1 LLCAVLFLPVSC
13 MTYSEDY
20 EDSNR
25 RNVVNVNGLVT
36 VKTLESGTVYFQ
48 LDEKTTLQPV
58 SWSNVF
64 GKEVRALLDYSELS
78 QESELFTK
86 VVKVNH
92 IDSIRT
98 KKAVSLMF
106 RNTDETL
113 GDQPIELID
122 DWMNVCED
130 GYMNV
135 HFAYQCGDDLVKH
148 ELNLGIH
155 PDKPYDLYLWLDR
168 KNDSG
173 TLWKDDL
180 VAFDITGFIPCE
192 EGEVVSLT
200 LHWNSHDGAKT
211 LKFKCKP
218 HRITKL

>member
-1 LLCAVLFLPVSC
+1 MSAALLLPVSC
-13 MTYSEDY
+13 MKYSEDI
-20 EDSNR
+20 ENP
-25 RNVVNVNGLVT
+25 NVRVAFKVNGMVT

-48 LDEKTTLQPV
+48 LDEKTTLHPV

-64 GKEVRALLDYSELS
+64 GKEVRALLDYIELS
-78 QESELFTK
+78 QECDLFTK
-86 VVKVNH
+86 EVKVNH

-106 RNTDETL
+106 RNQDETL

-122 DWMNVCED
+122 DWMTVCED

-135 HFAYQCGDDLVKH
+135 HYAYQYGDDLVKH

-155 PDKPYDLYLWLDR
+155 PDNPYDLYLWLDR

-173 TLWKDDL
+173 TSWNDDL
-180 VAFDITGFIPCE
+180 VAFDITGLIPCE

-200 LHWNSHDGAKT
+200 LHWTSNDGEKT